1 MVLPAVCHSFGQRDR
16 AAGRNAGTENSPMGP
31 RMTGPSSYRQI
42 LLAAALLGYIGG
54 FASVAAAE
62 LAGRM
67 AEPAADPFQAWAV
80 R

>member
-1 MVLPAVCHSFGQRDR
+1 
-16 AAGRNAGTENSPMGP
+16 
-31 RMTGPSSYRQI
+31 MTGPSSYRQI

-62 LAGRM
+62 LAGRI
-67 AEPAADPFQAWAV
+67 AAPPADPYQPWYA